1 MSMPDRDQ
9 RRRRCMTMFVLALS
23 ATVIAV
29 APAPAAQPVAEVS
42 AFLTPGE
49 LAYGMPL
56 SVSGRVTAGGHGVGD
71 AALILQ
77 ADPHPYRGFAAIAR
91 VASAPDGSFA
101 FTGLRGDR
109 NARLR
114 VLVEGSPAAVSP
126 VRSVL
131 VDPSEASNA
140 ALLGPGRTRL
150 SLRVRHTL
158 EGGSA
163 SVGASWFVA
172 ARGTHVF
179 RLVAVTPTRELSAGV
194 TYASAIID
202 PPSRRFSY
210 RVCLNPPWERAMGAG
225 ATHGPCPEHDFVLSR

>member
-1 MSMPDRDQ
+1 ML
-9 RRRRCMTMFVLALS
+9 VLAS
-23 ATVIAV
+23 SVAAIAV
-29 APAPAAQPVAEVS
+29 ASAPAAPLVAEVS

-56 SVSGRVTAGGHGVGD
+56 LVSGRVTAAGHGVGG
-71 AALILQ
+71 APLVLQ
-77 ADPHPYRGFAAIAR
+77 ADPHPYRGFVAIAR

-114 VLVEGSPAAVSP
+114 VLVEGSPAAMSP
-126 VRSVL
+126 VLSVL
-131 VDPSEASNA
+131 VDPGAASNA
-140 ALLGPGRTRL
+140 AVLGPGRTRL
-150 SLRVRHTL
+150 SLRVRHTV

-163 SVGASWFVA
+163 PVSAWWFVA
-172 ARGTHVF
+172 ARGTRVF

-202 PPSRRFSY
+202 PPSKRFSY
-210 RVCLNPPWERAMGAG
+210 RVCLNPPWERAMGAR
-225 ATHGPCPEHDFVLSR
+225 ATHGPCPEHDFTVSR